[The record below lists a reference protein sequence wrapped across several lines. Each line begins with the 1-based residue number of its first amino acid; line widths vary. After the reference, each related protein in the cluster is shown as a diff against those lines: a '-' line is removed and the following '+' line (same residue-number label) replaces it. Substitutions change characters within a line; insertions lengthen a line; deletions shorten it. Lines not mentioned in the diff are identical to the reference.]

1 MTKNGI
7 LFLFHTIGASVCAG
21 IGASS
26 LDTSSSAVMWG
37 TGMAVFNA
45 LCAIRAAG
53 LERHEATLT
62 NVVTTDFID
71 NNVKAK
77 QLMEKFW
84 TALQNLPTTLWR
96 FLFPK

>member
-7 LFLFHTIGASVCAG
+7 LFMFHTIGASVCAG

-37 TGMAVFNA
+37 TGTAVFNA

-62 NVVTTDFID
+62 NVTSDFLD
-71 NNVKAK
+71 NNLKPK
-77 QLMEKFW
+77 QLMKRFW
-84 TALQNLPTTLWR
+84 TALQDLPTTLWR